1 MRKILLLGLIL
12 QALFSEEAAQE
23 LLQCSAIFES
33 KKAELK
39 DDLRRLSEKEQ
50 SLRILQT
57 ENARL
62 LDEKTDLLN
71 QKEKEV
77 EEKLKNLAAKEEAFK
92 TLQTEEKK
100 RLKNLIEENEGI
112 LREIK
117 QAKDSKIGET
127 YSKMKDSKSALILE
141 NLPTQNALEIL
152 MALKPQ
158 ELGKILAKMDPKK
171 AAALTE
177 LWQKPPKENKEIPK
191 TTAPTP
197 PIAFGTQFAL
207 SLIPL
212 GGYVKLK
219 GMDKEENGM
228 NETTDDS
235 YAQKSPFQKLWIL
248 FGGAFFNFLFAILV
262 YFFLALGGEK
272 VLLPVIGDLDKN
284 ALEAGLLK
292 GDKILSINH
301 KKIASF
307 REIRSVVARA
317 RGELVLEIE
326 RNHQVLEKRLT
337 PKIVAVISDSNDPNE
352 MIRYKAIG
360 IKPDMQKMGVVS
372 YSLFQAFEK
381 ALSRFKEGVVLIVD
395 SLRRL
400 IMGSSSVKEL
410 SGVVG
415 IVGALSHAN
424 SLSMLLLFG
433 AFLSINLGI
442 LNLLPIPALD
452 GAQMLGVVFKNIFH
466 ITLPTP
472 IQNALWLAGVGFL
485 VFIMFLGLFNDLTR
499 LL

>member
-1 MRKILLLGLIL
+1 MFIVAVLMLAFLI
-12 QALFSEEAAQE
+12 F
-23 LLQCSAIFES
+23 
-33 KKAELK
+33 
-39 DDLRRLSEKEQ
+39 
-50 SLRILQT
+50 
-57 ENARL
+57 
-62 LDEKTDLLN
+62 
-71 QKEKEV
+71 V
-77 EEKLKNLAAKEEAFK
+77 H
-92 TLQTEEKK
+92 
-100 RLKNLIEENEGI
+100 
-112 LREIK
+112 
-117 QAKDSKIGET
+117 
-127 YSKMKDSKSALILE
+127 
-141 NLPTQNALEIL
+141 
-152 MALKPQ
+152 
-158 ELGKILAKMDPKK
+158 ELGHFTIARICGVKVEVFSIGFGKK
-171 AAALTE
+171 LCFFK
-177 LWQKPPKENKEIPK
+177 L
-191 TTAPTP
+191 
-197 PIAFGTQFAL
+197 FGTQFAL

-219 GMDKEENGM
+219 GMDKEENGT
-228 NETTDDS
+228 NETADDS

-272 VLLPVIGDLDKN
+272 VLLPVIGGLDKN

-301 KKIASF
+301 EKIASF
-307 REIRSVVARA
+307 REIRSVVAHA

-326 RNHQVLEKRLT
+326 RNHQILEKRLT

-372 YSLFQAFEK
+372 YSLFQAFEQ

-466 ITLPTP
+466 ITLPAFM
-472 IQNALWLAGVGFL
+472 QNALWLAGVGFL

>member
-1 MRKILLLGLIL
+1 MFIVAVLMLAFLI
-12 QALFSEEAAQE
+12 F
-23 LLQCSAIFES
+23 
-33 KKAELK
+33 
-39 DDLRRLSEKEQ
+39 
-50 SLRILQT
+50 
-57 ENARL
+57 
-62 LDEKTDLLN
+62 
-71 QKEKEV
+71 V
-77 EEKLKNLAAKEEAFK
+77 H
-92 TLQTEEKK
+92 
-100 RLKNLIEENEGI
+100 
-112 LREIK
+112 
-117 QAKDSKIGET
+117 
-127 YSKMKDSKSALILE
+127 
-141 NLPTQNALEIL
+141 
-152 MALKPQ
+152 
-158 ELGKILAKMDPKK
+158 ELGHFTIARICGVKVEVFSIGFGKK
-171 AAALTE
+171 LCFFK
-177 LWQKPPKENKEIPK
+177 L
-191 TTAPTP
+191 
-197 PIAFGTQFAL
+197 FGTQFAL

-219 GMDKEENGM
+219 GMDKEENET
-228 NETTDDS
+228 NESTNDS

-272 VLLPVIGDLDKN
+272 VLLPVIGDLEKN

-307 REIRSVVARA
+307 REIKSVVAHA

-326 RNHQVLEKRLT
+326 RNHQILEKRLT

-352 MIRYKAIG
+352 IIKYKVIG
-360 IKPDMQKMGVVS
+360 IKPDMQKTGVIS
-372 YSLFQAFEK
+372 YSLIQAFK
-381 ALSRFKEGVVLIVD
+381 QALSRFEEGVVLIGD

-400 IMGSSSVKEL
+400 IMGSASVKEL
-410 SGVVG
+410 IGVIG

-466 ITLPTP
+466 IALPTP

-485 VFIMFLGLFNDLTR
+485 VFIMFLGLFNDITR

>member
-1 MRKILLLGLIL
+1 MFIVAVLMLAFLI
-12 QALFSEEAAQE
+12 F
-23 LLQCSAIFES
+23 IH
-33 KKAELK
+33 
-39 DDLRRLSEKEQ
+39 
-50 SLRILQT
+50 
-57 ENARL
+57 
-62 LDEKTDLLN
+62 
-71 QKEKEV
+71 
-77 EEKLKNLAAKEEAFK
+77 
-92 TLQTEEKK
+92 
-100 RLKNLIEENEGI
+100 
-112 LREIK
+112 
-117 QAKDSKIGET
+117 
-127 YSKMKDSKSALILE
+127 
-141 NLPTQNALEIL
+141 
-152 MALKPQ
+152 
-158 ELGKILAKMDPKK
+158 ELGHFTIARICGVKVEVFSIGFGKK
-171 AAALTE
+171 LCFFK
-177 LWQKPPKENKEIPK
+177 L
-191 TTAPTP
+191 
-197 PIAFGTQFAL
+197 FGTQFAL

-219 GMDKEENGM
+219 GMDKEENGT
-228 NETTDDS
+228 NETADDS

-262 YFFLALGGEK
+262 YFFLALSGEK

-301 KKIASF
+301 QKIASF

-326 RNHQVLEKRLT
+326 RNHQILEKRLT

-372 YSLFQAFEK
+372 YSLFQAFEQ

-400 IMGSSSVKEL
+400 IMGSASVKEL

-433 AFLSINLGI
+433 AFLSINLGV

-452 GAQMLGVVFKNIFH
+452 GAQMLGVVFKNIFK
-466 ITLPTP
+466 ITLPAFM
-472 IQNALWLAGVGFL
+472 QNALWLAGVGFL

>member
-1 MRKILLLGLIL
+1 MMFIVAVLMLAFLI
-12 QALFSEEAAQE
+12 F
-23 LLQCSAIFES
+23 
-33 KKAELK
+33 
-39 DDLRRLSEKEQ
+39 
-50 SLRILQT
+50 
-57 ENARL
+57 
-62 LDEKTDLLN
+62 
-71 QKEKEV
+71 V
-77 EEKLKNLAAKEEAFK
+77 H
-92 TLQTEEKK
+92 
-100 RLKNLIEENEGI
+100 
-112 LREIK
+112 
-117 QAKDSKIGET
+117 
-127 YSKMKDSKSALILE
+127 
-141 NLPTQNALEIL
+141 
-152 MALKPQ
+152 
-158 ELGKILAKMDPKK
+158 ELGHFTIARICGVKVEVFSIGFGKK
-171 AAALTE
+171 LCFFK
-177 LWQKPPKENKEIPK
+177 L
-191 TTAPTP
+191 
-197 PIAFGTQFAL
+197 FGTQFAL

-219 GMDKEENGM
+219 GMDKEENET
-228 NETTDDS
+228 NETNQENDS
-235 YAQKSPFQKLWIL
+235 YAQKSPFKKLWIL

-272 VLLPVIGDLDKN
+272 VLLPVIGDLEKN

-307 REIRSVVARA
+307 REIRSVVAHA

-326 RNHQVLEKRLT
+326 RNHQILEKRLT

-352 MIRYKAIG
+352 IIKYKVIG
-360 IKPDMQKMGVVS
+360 IKPDMQKTGVVS
-372 YSLFQAFEK
+372 YSLLQAFEQ

-400 IMGSSSVKEL
+400 IMGSASVKEL

-415 IVGALSHAN
+415 IVGALSHAS

-452 GAQMLGVVFKNIFH
+452 GAQMLGVVFKNIFK
-466 ITLPTP
+466 ITLPAFM
-472 IQNALWLAGVGFL
+472 QNALWLAGVGFL
-485 VFIMFLGLFNDLTR
+485 VFIMFLGLFNDITR

>member
-1 MRKILLLGLIL
+1 MMFIVAVLMLAFLI
-12 QALFSEEAAQE
+12 F
-23 LLQCSAIFES
+23 
-33 KKAELK
+33 
-39 DDLRRLSEKEQ
+39 
-50 SLRILQT
+50 
-57 ENARL
+57 
-62 LDEKTDLLN
+62 
-71 QKEKEV
+71 V
-77 EEKLKNLAAKEEAFK
+77 H
-92 TLQTEEKK
+92 
-100 RLKNLIEENEGI
+100 
-112 LREIK
+112 
-117 QAKDSKIGET
+117 
-127 YSKMKDSKSALILE
+127 
-141 NLPTQNALEIL
+141 
-152 MALKPQ
+152 
-158 ELGKILAKMDPKK
+158 ELGHFTIARICGVKVEVFSIGFGKK
-171 AAALTE
+171 LYFFK
-177 LWQKPPKENKEIPK
+177 L
-191 TTAPTP
+191 
-197 PIAFGTQFAL
+197 FGTQFAL

-219 GMDKEENGM
+219 GMDKEEDET
-228 NETTDDS
+228 NESVHDS
-235 YAQKSPFQKLWIL
+235 YAQKSPFKKLWIL

-272 VLLPVIGDLDKN
+272 VLLPIIGDLEKN

-307 REIRSVVARA
+307 REIRSVVARS

-326 RNHQVLEKRLT
+326 RNHQILEKRLT

-352 MIRYKAIG
+352 IIKYKVIG
-360 IKPDMQKMGVVS
+360 IKPDMQKTGVVS

-400 IMGSSSVKEL
+400 IIGSASVKEL

-415 IVGALSHAN
+415 IVGALSHAD
-424 SLSMLLLFG
+424 SLSVLLLFG

-452 GAQMLGVVFKNIFH
+452 GAQMLGVVFKNIFK
-466 ITLPTP
+466 ITLSAFM
-472 IQNALWLAGVGFL
+472 QNALWLAGVGLL

>member
-1 MRKILLLGLIL
+1 MFIVAVLMLAFLI
-12 QALFSEEAAQE
+12 F
-23 LLQCSAIFES
+23 
-33 KKAELK
+33 
-39 DDLRRLSEKEQ
+39 
-50 SLRILQT
+50 
-57 ENARL
+57 
-62 LDEKTDLLN
+62 
-71 QKEKEV
+71 V
-77 EEKLKNLAAKEEAFK
+77 H
-92 TLQTEEKK
+92 
-100 RLKNLIEENEGI
+100 
-112 LREIK
+112 
-117 QAKDSKIGET
+117 
-127 YSKMKDSKSALILE
+127 
-141 NLPTQNALEIL
+141 
-152 MALKPQ
+152 
-158 ELGKILAKMDPKK
+158 ELGHFTIARICGVKVEVFSIGFGKK
-171 AAALTE
+171 LCFFK
-177 LWQKPPKENKEIPK
+177 L
-191 TTAPTP
+191 
-197 PIAFGTQFAL
+197 FGTQFAL

-219 GMDKEENGM
+219 GMDKEENGT
-228 NETTDDS
+228 NETANDS

-262 YFFLALGGEK
+262 YFFLALSGEK
-272 VLLPVIGDLDKN
+272 VLLPVIGDLESN

-301 KKIASF
+301 EKIASF

-326 RNHQVLEKRLT
+326 RNHQILEKRLT

-360 IKPDMQKMGVVS
+360 IKPDMQKTGVVS
-372 YSLFQAFEK
+372 YSLFQAFEQ

-400 IMGSSSVKEL
+400 IMGSASVKEL

-452 GAQMLGVVFKNIFH
+452 GAQMLGVVFKNIFK
-466 ITLPTP
+466 ITLPAFV
-472 IQNALWLAGVGFL
+472 QNALWLAGVGFL

>member
-1 MRKILLLGLIL
+1 MFIVAVLMLAFLI
-12 QALFSEEAAQE
+12 F
-23 LLQCSAIFES
+23 
-33 KKAELK
+33 
-39 DDLRRLSEKEQ
+39 
-50 SLRILQT
+50 
-57 ENARL
+57 
-62 LDEKTDLLN
+62 
-71 QKEKEV
+71 V
-77 EEKLKNLAAKEEAFK
+77 H
-92 TLQTEEKK
+92 
-100 RLKNLIEENEGI
+100 
-112 LREIK
+112 
-117 QAKDSKIGET
+117 
-127 YSKMKDSKSALILE
+127 
-141 NLPTQNALEIL
+141 
-152 MALKPQ
+152 
-158 ELGKILAKMDPKK
+158 ELGHFTIARICGVKVEVFSIGFGKK
-171 AAALTE
+171 LCFFK
-177 LWQKPPKENKEIPK
+177 L
-191 TTAPTP
+191 
-197 PIAFGTQFAL
+197 FGTQFAL

-219 GMDKEENGM
+219 GMDKEENET
-228 NETTDDS
+228 NESANDS
-235 YAQKSPFQKLWIL
+235 YVQKSPFKKLWIL

-272 VLLPVIGDLDKN
+272 VLLPIIGDLEKN

-307 REIRSVVARA
+307 REIRSVVAHA

-326 RNHQVLEKRLT
+326 RNHQILEKRLT

-352 MIRYKAIG
+352 IIKYKVIG
-360 IKPDMQKMGVVS
+360 IKPDMQKTGVVS

-400 IMGSSSVKEL
+400 IMGSASVKEL

-415 IVGALSHAN
+415 IVGALSHAS

-452 GAQMLGVVFKNIFH
+452 GAQMLGVVFKNIFK
-466 ITLPTP
+466 ITLPAFM
-472 IQNALWLAGVGFL
+472 QNALWLAGVGFL
-485 VFIMFLGLFNDLTR
+485 VFIMFLGLFNDITR

>member
-1 MRKILLLGLIL
+1 MMFIVAVLMLAFLI
-12 QALFSEEAAQE
+12 F
-23 LLQCSAIFES
+23 
-33 KKAELK
+33 
-39 DDLRRLSEKEQ
+39 
-50 SLRILQT
+50 
-57 ENARL
+57 
-62 LDEKTDLLN
+62 
-71 QKEKEV
+71 V
-77 EEKLKNLAAKEEAFK
+77 H
-92 TLQTEEKK
+92 
-100 RLKNLIEENEGI
+100 
-112 LREIK
+112 
-117 QAKDSKIGET
+117 
-127 YSKMKDSKSALILE
+127 
-141 NLPTQNALEIL
+141 
-152 MALKPQ
+152 
-158 ELGKILAKMDPKK
+158 ELGHFTIARICGVKVEVFSIGFGKK
-171 AAALTE
+171 LCFFK
-177 LWQKPPKENKEIPK
+177 L
-191 TTAPTP
+191 
-197 PIAFGTQFAL
+197 FGTQFAL

-219 GMDKEENGM
+219 GMDKEESGT
-228 NETTDDS
+228 NETANDS

-262 YFFLALGGEK
+262 YFFLALSGEK
-272 VLLPVIGDLDKN
+272 VLLPVIGGLDKN

-301 KKIASF
+301 EKIASF

-326 RNHQVLEKRLT
+326 RNHQILEKRLT
-337 PKIVAVISDSNDPNE
+337 PKIVAIISDSNDPNE

-372 YSLFQAFEK
+372 YSLIQAFK
-381 ALSRFKEGVVLIVD
+381 QALSRFKEGVVLIVD

-400 IMGSSSVKEL
+400 IMGSASVKEL

-452 GAQMLGVVFKNIFH
+452 GAQMLGVVFKNIFK
-466 ITLPTP
+466 ITLPAFM
-472 IQNALWLAGVGFL
+472 QNALWLAGVGFL

>member
-1 MRKILLLGLIL
+1 MFIVAVLMLAFLI
-12 QALFSEEAAQE
+12 F
-23 LLQCSAIFES
+23 
-33 KKAELK
+33 
-39 DDLRRLSEKEQ
+39 
-50 SLRILQT
+50 
-57 ENARL
+57 
-62 LDEKTDLLN
+62 
-71 QKEKEV
+71 V
-77 EEKLKNLAAKEEAFK
+77 H
-92 TLQTEEKK
+92 
-100 RLKNLIEENEGI
+100 
-112 LREIK
+112 
-117 QAKDSKIGET
+117 
-127 YSKMKDSKSALILE
+127 
-141 NLPTQNALEIL
+141 
-152 MALKPQ
+152 
-158 ELGKILAKMDPKK
+158 ELGHFTIARICGVKVEVFSIGFGKK
-171 AAALTE
+171 LCFFK
-177 LWQKPPKENKEIPK
+177 L
-191 TTAPTP
+191 
-197 PIAFGTQFAL
+197 FGTQFAL

-219 GMDKEENGM
+219 GMDKEEN
-228 NETTDDS
+228 ETHQANDS

-262 YFFLALGGEK
+262 YFFLALSGEK
-272 VLLPVIGDLDKN
+272 VLLPIIGGLDKN

-307 REIRSVVARA
+307 REIRSVVAHSQ
-317 RGELVLEIE
+317 GELVLEIE
-326 RNHQVLEKRLT
+326 RNHQILEKRLT

-360 IKPDMQKMGVVS
+360 IKPDMQKTGVIS

-381 ALSRFKEGVVLIVD
+381 ALSRFKESVVLIMD

-400 IMGSSSVKEL
+400 IMGSASVKEL

-415 IVGALSHAN
+415 IVGALSHA
-424 SLSMLLLFG
+424 SSFSMLLLFG

-485 VFIMFLGLFNDLTR
+485 VFVMFLGLFNDITR

>member
-1 MRKILLLGLIL
+1 MMFIVAVLMLAFLI
-12 QALFSEEAAQE
+12 F
-23 LLQCSAIFES
+23 
-33 KKAELK
+33 
-39 DDLRRLSEKEQ
+39 
-50 SLRILQT
+50 
-57 ENARL
+57 
-62 LDEKTDLLN
+62 
-71 QKEKEV
+71 V
-77 EEKLKNLAAKEEAFK
+77 H
-92 TLQTEEKK
+92 
-100 RLKNLIEENEGI
+100 
-112 LREIK
+112 
-117 QAKDSKIGET
+117 
-127 YSKMKDSKSALILE
+127 
-141 NLPTQNALEIL
+141 
-152 MALKPQ
+152 
-158 ELGKILAKMDPKK
+158 ELGHFTIARICGVKVEVFSIGFGKK
-171 AAALTE
+171 LCFFK
-177 LWQKPPKENKEIPK
+177 L
-191 TTAPTP
+191 
-197 PIAFGTQFAL
+197 FGTQFAL

-219 GMDKEENGM
+219 GMDKEENGT
-228 NETTDDS
+228 NETADDS

-262 YFFLALGGEK
+262 YFFLALSGEK
-272 VLLPVIGDLDKN
+272 VLLPVIGDLESN

-301 KKIASF
+301 EKIASF

-326 RNHQVLEKRLT
+326 RNHQILEKRLT

-360 IKPDMQKMGVVS
+360 IKPDMQKTGVVS
-372 YSLFQAFEK
+372 YSLFQAFEQ

-400 IMGSSSVKEL
+400 IMGSASVKEL

-452 GAQMLGVVFKNIFH
+452 GAQMLGVVFKNIFK
-466 ITLPTP
+466 ITLPAFM
-472 IQNALWLAGVGFL
+472 QNALWLAGVGFL

>member
-1 MRKILLLGLIL
+1 MMFIAAVLMLAFLI
-12 QALFSEEAAQE
+12 F
-23 LLQCSAIFES
+23 
-33 KKAELK
+33 
-39 DDLRRLSEKEQ
+39 
-50 SLRILQT
+50 
-57 ENARL
+57 
-62 LDEKTDLLN
+62 
-71 QKEKEV
+71 V
-77 EEKLKNLAAKEEAFK
+77 H
-92 TLQTEEKK
+92 
-100 RLKNLIEENEGI
+100 
-112 LREIK
+112 
-117 QAKDSKIGET
+117 
-127 YSKMKDSKSALILE
+127 
-141 NLPTQNALEIL
+141 
-152 MALKPQ
+152 
-158 ELGKILAKMDPKK
+158 ELGHFTIARICGVKVEVFSIGFGKK
-171 AAALTE
+171 LCFFK
-177 LWQKPPKENKEIPK
+177 L
-191 TTAPTP
+191 
-197 PIAFGTQFAL
+197 FGTQFAL

-219 GMDKEENGM
+219 GMDKEENGI
-228 NETTDDS
+228 NETADDS

-248 FGGAFFNFLFAILV
+248 FGGAFFNFLFAVLV
-262 YFFLALGGEK
+262 YFFLALSGEK
-272 VLLPVIGDLDKN
+272 VLLPVIGDLEKN

-307 REIRSVVARA
+307 REIRSVVAHA

-326 RNHQVLEKRLT
+326 RNNQILEKRLT

-352 MIRYKAIG
+352 MIRYKVIG
-360 IKPDMQKMGVVS
+360 IKPDMQKTGVIS

-381 ALSRFKEGVVLIVD
+381 ALSRFKEGVVLIAD

-400 IMGSSSVKEL
+400 IMGSASVKEL

-415 IVGALSHAN
+415 IVGALSHAS

-466 ITLPTP
+466 ITLPAFV
-472 IQNALWLAGVGFL
+472 QNALWLAGVGFL
-485 VFIMFLGLFNDLTR
+485 VFVMFLGLFNDITR

>member
-1 MRKILLLGLIL
+1 MFIVAVLMLAFLI
-12 QALFSEEAAQE
+12 F
-23 LLQCSAIFES
+23 
-33 KKAELK
+33 
-39 DDLRRLSEKEQ
+39 
-50 SLRILQT
+50 
-57 ENARL
+57 
-62 LDEKTDLLN
+62 
-71 QKEKEV
+71 V
-77 EEKLKNLAAKEEAFK
+77 H
-92 TLQTEEKK
+92 
-100 RLKNLIEENEGI
+100 
-112 LREIK
+112 
-117 QAKDSKIGET
+117 
-127 YSKMKDSKSALILE
+127 
-141 NLPTQNALEIL
+141 
-152 MALKPQ
+152 
-158 ELGKILAKMDPKK
+158 ELGHFVIAKICGVKVEVFSIGFGKK
-171 AAALTE
+171 LCFFK
-177 LWQKPPKENKEIPK
+177 L
-191 TTAPTP
+191 
-197 PIAFGTQFAL
+197 FGTQFAL

-219 GMDKEENGM
+219 GMDKEEN
-228 NETTDDS
+228 ETHQADDS

-262 YFFLALGGEK
+262 YFFLALSGEK
-272 VLLPVIGDLDKN
+272 VLLPVIGDLEKN

-301 KKIASF
+301 EKIASF

-326 RNHQVLEKRLT
+326 RNNQILEKRLT

-360 IKPDMQKMGVVS
+360 IKPDMQKTGVVS

-395 SLRRL
+395 SLKRL
-400 IMGSSSVKEL
+400 IMGSASFKEL

-424 SLSMLLLFG
+424 SVSMLLLFG

-452 GAQMLGVVFKNIFH
+452 GAQMLGVVFKNIFK
-466 ITLPTP
+466 ITLPAFM
-472 IQNALWLAGVGFL
+472 QNALWLAGVGLL

>member
-1 MRKILLLGLIL
+1 MMLIIAVL
-12 QALFSEEAAQE
+12 MLAFL
-23 LLQCSAIFES
+23 IF
-33 KKAELK
+33 
-39 DDLRRLSEKEQ
+39 
-50 SLRILQT
+50 
-57 ENARL
+57 
-62 LDEKTDLLN
+62 
-71 QKEKEV
+71 V
-77 EEKLKNLAAKEEAFK
+77 H
-92 TLQTEEKK
+92 
-100 RLKNLIEENEGI
+100 
-112 LREIK
+112 
-117 QAKDSKIGET
+117 
-127 YSKMKDSKSALILE
+127 
-141 NLPTQNALEIL
+141 
-152 MALKPQ
+152 
-158 ELGKILAKMDPKK
+158 ELGHFTIARICGVKVEVFSIGFGKK
-171 AAALTE
+171 LCFFK
-177 LWQKPPKENKEIPK
+177 L
-191 TTAPTP
+191 
-197 PIAFGTQFAL
+197 FGTQFAL

-219 GMDKEENGM
+219 GMDKEENGT
-228 NETTDDS
+228 NETADDS

-262 YFFLALGGEK
+262 YFFLALSGEK
-272 VLLPVIGDLDKN
+272 VLLPIIGGLENN

-301 KKIASF
+301 EKIASF

-326 RNHQVLEKRLT
+326 RNHQILEKRLT

-352 MIRYKAIG
+352 MIQYKIIG
-360 IKPDMQKMGVVS
+360 IKPDMQKTGVIS
-372 YSLFQAFEK
+372 YSLIQAFK
-381 ALSRFKEGVVLIVD
+381 QALSRFKEGVVLIAD

-415 IVGALSHAN
+415 IVGALSHAS

-466 ITLPTP
+466 IALPTP

-485 VFIMFLGLFNDLTR
+485 VFVMFLGLFNDITR

>member
-1 MRKILLLGLIL
+1 MFIIAVLMLAFLI
-12 QALFSEEAAQE
+12 F
-23 LLQCSAIFES
+23 
-33 KKAELK
+33 
-39 DDLRRLSEKEQ
+39 
-50 SLRILQT
+50 
-57 ENARL
+57 
-62 LDEKTDLLN
+62 
-71 QKEKEV
+71 V
-77 EEKLKNLAAKEEAFK
+77 H
-92 TLQTEEKK
+92 
-100 RLKNLIEENEGI
+100 
-112 LREIK
+112 
-117 QAKDSKIGET
+117 
-127 YSKMKDSKSALILE
+127 
-141 NLPTQNALEIL
+141 
-152 MALKPQ
+152 
-158 ELGKILAKMDPKK
+158 ELGHFTIARICGVKVEVFSIGFGKK
-171 AAALTE
+171 LCFFK
-177 LWQKPPKENKEIPK
+177 L
-191 TTAPTP
+191 
-197 PIAFGTQFAL
+197 FGTQFAL

-219 GMDKEENGM
+219 GMDKEENGT
-228 NETTDDS
+228 NETADDS

-272 VLLPVIGDLDKN
+272 VLLPVIGGLDKN

-301 KKIASF
+301 EKIASF
-307 REIRSVVARA
+307 REIRSVVAHA

-326 RNHQVLEKRLT
+326 RNHQILEKRLT

-372 YSLFQAFEK
+372 YSLFQAFEQ
-381 ALSRFKEGVVLIVD
+381 ALSRFKEGVVLIMD

-400 IMGSSSVKEL
+400 IIGSASVKEL

-415 IVGALSHAN
+415 IVGALSHA
-424 SLSMLLLFG
+424 SSVSMLLLFG

-452 GAQMLGVVFKNIFH
+452 GAQMLGVVFKNIFK
-466 ITLPTP
+466 ITLPAFM
-472 IQNALWLAGVGFL
+472 QNALWLAGVGFL

>member
-1 MRKILLLGLIL
+1 MMFIVAVLMLAFLI
-12 QALFSEEAAQE
+12 F
-23 LLQCSAIFES
+23 
-33 KKAELK
+33 
-39 DDLRRLSEKEQ
+39 
-50 SLRILQT
+50 
-57 ENARL
+57 
-62 LDEKTDLLN
+62 
-71 QKEKEV
+71 V
-77 EEKLKNLAAKEEAFK
+77 H
-92 TLQTEEKK
+92 
-100 RLKNLIEENEGI
+100 
-112 LREIK
+112 
-117 QAKDSKIGET
+117 
-127 YSKMKDSKSALILE
+127 
-141 NLPTQNALEIL
+141 
-152 MALKPQ
+152 
-158 ELGKILAKMDPKK
+158 ELGHFTIARICGVKVEVFSIGFGKK
-171 AAALTE
+171 LCFFK
-177 LWQKPPKENKEIPK
+177 L
-191 TTAPTP
+191 
-197 PIAFGTQFAL
+197 FGTQFAL

-219 GMDKEENGM
+219 GMDKEENGT
-228 NETTDDS
+228 NETANDS

-272 VLLPVIGDLDKN
+272 VLLPVIGDLEKN

-301 KKIASF
+301 QKIASF
-307 REIRSVVARA
+307 REIRSVVAHA

-326 RNHQVLEKRLT
+326 RNNQILEKRLT

-352 MIRYKAIG
+352 MIRYKVIG

-372 YSLFQAFEK
+372 YSLIQAFK
-381 ALSRFKEGVVLIVD
+381 QALSRFKEGVVLIVD

-400 IMGSSSVKEL
+400 ITGSSSVKEL
-410 SGVVG
+410 SGVIG

-452 GAQMLGVVFKNIFH
+452 GAQMLGVVFKNIFK
-466 ITLPTP
+466 IALPAFM
-472 IQNALWLAGVGFL
+472 QNALWLAGVGFL

>member
-1 MRKILLLGLIL
+1 MFIVAVLMLAFLI
-12 QALFSEEAAQE
+12 F
-23 LLQCSAIFES
+23 
-33 KKAELK
+33 
-39 DDLRRLSEKEQ
+39 
-50 SLRILQT
+50 
-57 ENARL
+57 
-62 LDEKTDLLN
+62 
-71 QKEKEV
+71 V
-77 EEKLKNLAAKEEAFK
+77 H
-92 TLQTEEKK
+92 
-100 RLKNLIEENEGI
+100 
-112 LREIK
+112 
-117 QAKDSKIGET
+117 
-127 YSKMKDSKSALILE
+127 
-141 NLPTQNALEIL
+141 
-152 MALKPQ
+152 
-158 ELGKILAKMDPKK
+158 ELGHFTIARICGVKVEVFSIGFGKK
-171 AAALTE
+171 LCFFK
-177 LWQKPPKENKEIPK
+177 L
-191 TTAPTP
+191 
-197 PIAFGTQFAL
+197 FGTQFAL

-219 GMDKEENGM
+219 GMDKEENGT
-228 NETTDDS
+228 NETANDS

-262 YFFLALGGEK
+262 YFFLALSGEK

-301 KKIASF
+301 EKIASF

-326 RNHQVLEKRLT
+326 RNHQILEKRLT
-337 PKIVAVISDSNDPNE
+337 PKIVAVISESNDPNE

-360 IKPDMQKMGVVS
+360 IKPDMQKTGVIS

-381 ALSRFKEGVVLIVD
+381 ALSRFKEGVVLIAD

-415 IVGALSHAN
+415 IVGALSHA
-424 SLSMLLLFG
+424 SSVSMLLLFG

-452 GAQMLGVVFKNIFH
+452 GAQMLGVVFKNIFK
-466 ITLPTP
+466 ITLPAFM
-472 IQNALWLAGVGFL
+472 QNALWLAGVGFL
-485 VFIMFLGLFNDLTR
+485 VFVMFLGLFNDITR

>member
-1 MRKILLLGLIL
+1 MMFIVAVLMLAFLI
-12 QALFSEEAAQE
+12 F
-23 LLQCSAIFES
+23 
-33 KKAELK
+33 
-39 DDLRRLSEKEQ
+39 
-50 SLRILQT
+50 
-57 ENARL
+57 
-62 LDEKTDLLN
+62 
-71 QKEKEV
+71 V
-77 EEKLKNLAAKEEAFK
+77 H
-92 TLQTEEKK
+92 
-100 RLKNLIEENEGI
+100 
-112 LREIK
+112 
-117 QAKDSKIGET
+117 
-127 YSKMKDSKSALILE
+127 
-141 NLPTQNALEIL
+141 
-152 MALKPQ
+152 
-158 ELGKILAKMDPKK
+158 ELGHFIIARICGVKVEVFSIGFGKK
-171 AAALTE
+171 LCFFK
-177 LWQKPPKENKEIPK
+177 L
-191 TTAPTP
+191 
-197 PIAFGTQFAL
+197 FGTQFAL

-219 GMDKEENGM
+219 GMDKEESGT
-228 NETTDDS
+228 NETADDS

-262 YFFLALGGEK
+262 YFFLALSGEK
-272 VLLPVIGDLDKN
+272 VLLPIIGGLEKN

-307 REIRSVVARA
+307 GEIREIVAHA

-326 RNHQVLEKRLT
+326 RNHQILEKRLT
-337 PKIVAVISDSNDPNE
+337 PKIVAVISESNDPNE
-352 MIRYKAIG
+352 IIQYKVIG

-400 IMGSSSVKEL
+400 ITGSASVKEL
-410 SGVVG
+410 SGVIG

-433 AFLSINLGI
+433 AFLSINLGV

-452 GAQMLGVVFKNIFH
+452 GAQMLGVVFKNIFK
-466 ITLPTP
+466 ITLPAFM
-472 IQNALWLAGVGFL
+472 QNALWLAGVGFL
-485 VFIMFLGLFNDLTR
+485 VFVMFLGLFNDLTR

>member
-1 MRKILLLGLIL
+1 MFIVAVLMLAFLI
-12 QALFSEEAAQE
+12 F
-23 LLQCSAIFES
+23 
-33 KKAELK
+33 
-39 DDLRRLSEKEQ
+39 
-50 SLRILQT
+50 
-57 ENARL
+57 
-62 LDEKTDLLN
+62 
-71 QKEKEV
+71 V
-77 EEKLKNLAAKEEAFK
+77 H
-92 TLQTEEKK
+92 
-100 RLKNLIEENEGI
+100 
-112 LREIK
+112 
-117 QAKDSKIGET
+117 
-127 YSKMKDSKSALILE
+127 
-141 NLPTQNALEIL
+141 
-152 MALKPQ
+152 
-158 ELGKILAKMDPKK
+158 ELGHFTIARICGVKVEVFSIGFGKK
-171 AAALTE
+171 LCFFK
-177 LWQKPPKENKEIPK
+177 L
-191 TTAPTP
+191 
-197 PIAFGTQFAL
+197 FGTQFAL

>member
-1 MRKILLLGLIL
+1 MMLIVAVLMLAFLIFVHELGHFTI
-12 QALFSEEAAQE
+12 A
-23 LLQCSAIFES
+23 
-33 KKAELK
+33 
-39 DDLRRLSEKEQ
+39 
-50 SLRILQT
+50 RICGV
-57 ENARL
+57 
-62 LDEKTDLLN
+62 
-71 QKEKEV
+71 EV
-77 EEKLKNLAAKEEAFK
+77 EVFSIGFGKKLCFFK
-92 TLQTEEKK
+92 L
-100 RLKNLIEENEGI
+100 
-112 LREIK
+112 
-117 QAKDSKIGET
+117 
-127 YSKMKDSKSALILE
+127 
-141 NLPTQNALEIL
+141 
-152 MALKPQ
+152 
-158 ELGKILAKMDPKK
+158 
-171 AAALTE
+171 
-177 LWQKPPKENKEIPK
+177 
-191 TTAPTP
+191 
-197 PIAFGTQFAL
+197 FGTQFAL

-219 GMDKEENGM
+219 GMDKEENGT
-228 NETTDDS
+228 NESANDS

-272 VLLPVIGDLDKN
+272 VLLPVIGDLEKN

-301 KKIASF
+301 EKIASF
-307 REIRSVVARA
+307 REIRSVVARSQ
-317 RGELVLEIE
+317 GELVLEIE
-326 RNHQVLEKRLT
+326 RNHQILEKRLT

-352 MIRYKAIG
+352 IIKYKVIG
-360 IKPDMQKMGVVS
+360 IKPDMQKTGVIS

-400 IMGSSSVKEL
+400 ITGSASVKEL

-415 IVGALSHAN
+415 IVGALSHAS

-452 GAQMLGVVFKNIFH
+452 GAQMLGVIFKNIFK
-466 ITLPTP
+466 ITLPAFM
-472 IQNALWLAGVGFL
+472 QNALWLAGVGFL